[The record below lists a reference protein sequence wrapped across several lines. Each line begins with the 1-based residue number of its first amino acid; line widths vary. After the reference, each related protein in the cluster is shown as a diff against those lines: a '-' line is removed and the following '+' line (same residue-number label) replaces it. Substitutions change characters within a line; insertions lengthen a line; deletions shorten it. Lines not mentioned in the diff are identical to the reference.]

1 MEIVL
6 NEITHLF
13 CILRFVVWITEV
25 RQIYD
30 FRLFN
35 SNGIPI
41 FFWKRAQMTNLA
53 SYKSIDIL
61 TLIYL
66 PSWALNSIGL
76 IVAELLWNC
85 AENIESCRVVN
96 FECPENHKNI
106 FLKWEK
112 NNLGNFH
119 FLTIFANEIL
129 QFFCILCFVVK
140 ITEVRQISDFRF
152 FNSNAIPIFF

>member
-1 MEIVL
+1 MEKNLGGIIFLEIIL
-6 NEITHLF
+6 NEIPHLF

-76 IVAELLWNC
+76 IVAESPWNC
-85 AENIESCRVVN
+85 AGHVEFCGVVIWYSILYYRNMVLLVTRTNTNTPTYMLALLNNIT
-96 FECPENHKNI
+96 
-106 FLKWEK
+106 FL
-112 NNLGNFH
+112 F
-119 FLTIFANEIL
+119 I
-129 QFFCILCFVVK
+129 
-140 ITEVRQISDFRF
+140 
-152 FNSNAIPIFF
+152 